1 MSTASEANIKRMLEV
16 ANKAKENSYSPYS
29 KFRVGAAILC
39 KDGSI
44 FPGTNIENCSYPAG
58 TCAERSAISC
68 AISNGHRDFEA
79 ILITSDIKDDFI
91 TPCGICRQAI
101 VEFGNLEVILTQGNG
116 TLKRTHIADLL
127 PMAFTPADLS
137 K

>member
-1 MSTASEANIKRMLEV
+1 MATATDAEVQKMLEI

-39 KDGSI
+39 NDGSI
-44 FPGTNIENCSYPAG
+44 FPGTNIENSSYPVG
-58 TCAERSAISC
+58 TCAERC
-68 AISNGHRDFEA
+68 AIACAIANGHRDFKS
-79 ILITSDIKDDFI
+79 ILITSDIQNDFI
-91 TPCGICRQAI
+91 SPCGFCRQAI
-101 VEFGNLEVILTQGNG
+101 VEYGNLEVILTQGCG
-116 TLKRTHIADLL
+116 KMKKMHIADLL

>member
-1 MSTASEANIKRMLEV
+1 MSQATDAEVQKMFEV

-44 FPGTNIENCSYPAG
+44 FPGTNVENCSYPVA
-58 TCAERSAISC
+58 TCAERGAISC
-68 AISNGHRDFEA
+68 AIAHGHRDFKS

-91 TPCGICRQAI
+91 TPCGFCRQAI
-101 VEFGNLEVILTQGNG
+101 VEFGNLEVILTQACG
-116 TLKRTHIADLL
+116 KMKKMHIADLL
-127 PMAFTPADLS
+127 PMAFTPADLT